1 MFHSL
6 SVHVT
11 EITLSTPGVKNA
23 PCRLVRHAGDRADF
37 HPRLPRYRPRGEV
50 AEKRDD
56 VAAALKALEGL
67 SRDITMTSMSAF
79 TVALAVFLAAWA
91 LRLCI
96 AIVASH

>member
-1 MFHSL
+1 
-6 SVHVT
+6 
-11 EITLSTPGVKNA
+11 
-23 PCRLVRHAGDRADF
+23 
-37 HPRLPRYRPRGEV
+37 V